1 MFKYL
6 TITFL
11 ISTISLSGLAYGLK
25 AKIDALRMELSI
37 CKANNEKL
45 ENALDLQNAT
55 IKELEIDT
63 QKYKDKLDS
72 TNKAID
78 KNFNVI
84 LSGLEC
90 DKQLKVID
98 SYVKSLLK

>member
-25 AKIDALRMELSI
+25 AKIDTLKMGLAI
-37 CKANNEKL
+37 CKANSDKL
-45 ENALDLQNAT
+45 QDALDLQNAT
-55 IKELEIDT
+55 IKTLEIDT

-72 TNKAID
+72 TNKQID

-84 LSGLEC
+84 LNGLEC
-90 DKQLKVID
+90 EQQLKEID
-98 SYVKSLLK
+98 NYVKSLLD